1 MGVTA
6 QFSHGQ
12 LAAEKIFYSLKYF
25 INKKSSEKCLLQIK
39 RSAGAPTVVSSVVAT
54 RPTAPTTASTT
65 IASTA
70 ASTTTSVV
78 ELSNYQTS
86 RLPGE
91 WEEPASQG
99 PPQLSGQVL
108 TVFSERAIRRLTG
121 VRRWTRSSWRRPTG
135 SSVARGGET

>member
-12 LAAEKIFYSLKYF
+12 LAAEKIFSSLKYF

-54 RPTAPTTASTT
+54 RPTATASTT
-65 IASTA
+65 TASTA
-70 ASTTTSVV
+70 ASTTTTTAMV

-86 RLPGE
+86 RLHGE
-91 WEEPASQG
+91 WEEPVSQG

-135 SSVARGGET
+135 SSAARGGET

>member
-12 LAAEKIFYSLKYF
+12 LAAEKIFSSLKYF

-54 RPTAPTTASTT
+54 RPTA
-65 IASTA
+65 
-70 ASTTTSVV
+70 TTTSVV

-135 SSVARGGET
+135 SSVARGGETAAD